1 MRREVNPL
9 IEYDIDVSRVISSSW
24 STSSDIVSNHD
35 TFGWIISFADQY
47 VISSM
52 SEETSQNIKGI
63 KNILI
68 DYDIDVSRVITSSW
82 STSSDIDSDYDT
94 HSKFNRFVELDEVV
108 TTNSEN
114 VSRFITGTVSLE
126 TIKTRKEQKLV
137 IGSSVVVGSL
147 LTAAMPESAD
157 YMYVLNTQKFPD
169 QGLILIGKEIVFY
182 GTKEDGRLLDVVR
195 GVYNTPIES
204 HNPGDY
210 LRLLPEM
217 VSVAPGTGISEI
229 KDRIFAYR

>member
-1 MRREVNPL
+1 
-9 IEYDIDVSRVISSSW
+9 
-24 STSSDIVSNHD
+24 
-35 TFGWIISFADQY
+35 
-47 VISSM
+47 
-52 SEETSQNIKGI
+52 
-63 KNILI
+63 
-68 DYDIDVSRVITSSW
+68 
-82 STSSDIDSDYDT
+82 
-94 HSKFNRFVELDEVV
+94 VV

-229 KDRIFAYR
+229 KIESLLTDNYVSYLSTGINRLIVNSLTTSITEVSTNLKKQSSSGGLDIKTDGNLTGNNY